1 MEVKSVFCPLI
12 LCTEWQAAA
21 ALLPC
26 AAVSLPSAP
35 PCAAVKGRTYR
46 TNKHPA
52 SRVYVCEVPDKA
64 RRHAHS
70 RQQRNWCF
78 HDFQPAPRI
87 LEAADCGLDVAM
99 IARTGTATH
108 TNVAASLP
116 LSTKLSAESCGG
128 RTRQTVS
135 CMYKPTIPA
144 AFVARPTDDSAYLQL
159 GARARGAAGAR
170 GANAAEGGLI
180 IIQSDGI
187 GALRP
192 AACARAATATAAAF
206 VWTVGPERHTQRQR
220 AGLCARV
227 ADCRMSVEWCTC
239 GRMRANHI
247 DGVTLLTKVIS
258 CPSFGTGMAGAP
270 GVPVLHS
277 MVHTMPVACV
287 FCPPAAGGGTRAHT
301 HDNGI
306 VVRQRGCQVSS
317 RCQGAGG

>member
-12 LCTEWQAAA
+12 LCTEWQAVA

-116 LSTKLSAESCGG
+116 LSTKLSDESCGA

-135 CMYKPTIPA
+135 CIALTNPRSARRSWRGRQTTQRTCSLVPA
-144 AFVARPTDDSAYLQL
+144 HEVPPAHEEPMQQRAASSSYRVMALVPCDPQR
-159 GARARGAAGAR
+159 ARA
-170 GANAAEGGLI
+170 
-180 IIQSDGI
+180 QQ
-187 GALRP
+187 RP
-192 AACARAATATAAAF
+192 
-206 VWTVGPERHTQRQR
+206 RQQ
-220 AGLCARV
+220 
-227 ADCRMSVEWCTC
+227 
-239 GRMRANHI
+239 
-247 DGVTLLTKVIS
+247 
-258 CPSFGTGMAGAP
+258 PSFG
-270 GVPVLHS
+270 
-277 MVHTMPVACV
+277 
-287 FCPPAAGGGTRAHT
+287 
-301 HDNGI
+301 
-306 VVRQRGCQVSS
+306 
-317 RCQGAGG
+317 